1 MKLCLLAVI
10 SVVVA
15 VCGCKDGQTAN
26 SADPA
31 PSSPVA
37 QPAGGILYY
46 PYAQTNLQRM
56 KLYVGPAELDAA
68 LALQPM
74 ERQTGMMW
82 RTNMAEN
89 EAMLFPFPGP
99 HRASFYMRNTR
110 VPLSAAYI
118 DPDGII
124 QEIHEL
130 QPLDETPAQAGS
142 ENIQYVLE
150 VKQGWFRRHN
160 ISTGAVVRT
169 PHGELRKT
177 FSFR

>member
-1 MKLCLLAVI
+1 VKLCLLALA

-26 SADPA
+26 PADPA

-37 QPAGGILYY
+37 QPSGGILYY

-56 KLYVGPAELDAA
+56 KLYVGPTELDAA

-82 RTNMAEN
+82 RTNMDEN

-118 DPDGII
+118 DPDGVI

-142 ENIQYVLE
+142 DNIQYVLE